1 MKAVANA
8 IHLQQ
13 QQQQLQSGTP
23 TIKVGSTQIKPII
36 NTANATAP
44 QPIIIPQ
51 PPIIKSET
59 IETNKSIAKDTS
71 STTPI
76 LTSNANATTTP
87 VSGQFL
93 FFSKSVSKHIL

>member
-1 MKAVANA
+1 MKANA
-8 IHLQQ
+8 IQQHQHQHQQ
-13 QQQQLQSGTP
+13 QPPSATP

-51 PPIIKSET
+51 PPIIKSDT
-59 IETNKSIAKDTS
+59 VETNKSIAKDTS
-71 STTPI
+71 ATTPI

-87 VSGQFL
+87 VSGHIFFL
-93 FFSKSVSKHIL
+93 TF